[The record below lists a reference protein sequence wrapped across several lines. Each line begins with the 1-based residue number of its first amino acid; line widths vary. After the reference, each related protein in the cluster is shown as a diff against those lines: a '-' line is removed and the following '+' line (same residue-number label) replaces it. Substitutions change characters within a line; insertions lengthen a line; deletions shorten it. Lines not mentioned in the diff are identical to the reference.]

1 MSNLII
7 ILALFGGAILTYIA
21 FKLNKT
27 LGNIFVGLIAIALP
41 VYFFAYNPEDYSVQF
56 MGLTLQFG
64 FTSFANLFA
73 ILVVFLGTATLLY
86 SIPYMNKK
94 DNLGWFYFNFILSIA
109 GMMGILMSK
118 DFVSL
123 FIFWEIMTW
132 SSYLI
137 VVFNGKDTNKIGIR
151 YMVYSAIGAYAML
164 MAIVLIN
171 KWSGTTSISH
181 FFDTFANYSTGA
193 KVLSSLLL
201 LTGFAVKSA
210 LMPLHVWAPGA
221 YSNAPMSYTSIFSG
235 ALSKMGIYGM
245 TLVAVVLYMNT
256 GMDMFGEVLAWL
268 GAITAVLATFWA
280 VFQTDIRKLLA
291 YSSIGQLGYIAV
303 GLGIGTELGVMAA
316 LFLAIL
322 HGLFKGILFMAA
334 GAVEYRTGK
343 TDFKDLRGLI
353 WKMPFTFFSAL
364 VAIIALAGMPPLS
377 GLISKWLIYEAL
389 LNSQHYFLIIL
400 IFLSSTAAFL
410 YCFHFLYGVFL
421 GQREDDIEDVKEAPV
436 LMVAPM
442 VIISFILIGLGTFPD
457 FVFDQIAIAMSYL
470 GIENVSM
477 DMSVLTNEWGN
488 KVYLKH
494 VNTLFMVVFAVFF
507 VIISLVSRK
516 RTRSVGTKDIANAGE
531 PILPEDNYHFSQD
544 FYKPFW
550 RVISPVMKYRIET
563 FYNRIGNGIEEFFQ
577 FFRRLYTGNGQT
589 YAFYVVI
596 FLTILFIVGA
606 TII

>member
-7 ILALFGGAILTYIA
+7 LLAIFGSAILTYIA
-21 FKLNKT
+21 FRLNKT
-27 LGNIFVGLIAIALP
+27 LGNVFVGLVALALP
-41 VYFFAYNPEDYSVQF
+41 IYYFTYIPEDYSLQL

-73 ILVVFLGTATLLY
+73 ILVVVLGALTLLY

-94 DNLGWFYFNFILSIA
+94 DNLGWFYFNFLLSIG
-109 GMMGILMSK
+109 GMLGILMSK

-137 VVFNGKDTNKIGIR
+137 VVYNGKDTSKIGIK
-151 YMVYSAIGAYAML
+151 YMIYSAIGAYAML
-164 MAIVLIN
+164 MAVVLIN
-171 KWSGTTSISH
+171 KWSGTTNINH
-181 FFDTFANYSTGA
+181 FFETFGDYSTGA
-193 KVLSSLLL
+193 KILSSLLL
-201 LTGFAVKSA
+201 LTGFAVKSG

-221 YSNAPMSYTSIFSG
+221 YSNSPMSYTSLFSG

-245 TLVAVVLYMNT
+245 TLVAIVLYMNT
-256 GMDMFGEVLAWL
+256 GMDAFGEVLAWL
-268 GAITAVLATFWA
+268 GAITAVLGTFWA

-303 GLGIGTELGVMAA
+303 GLGIGTELGIMAA

-322 HGLFKGILFMAA
+322 HGMFKGVLFMAA
-334 GAVEYRTGK
+334 GAIEYRTGK
-343 TDFKDLRGLI
+343 TDFSDLRGLI
-353 WKMPFTFFSAL
+353 WKMPWTFFSAL

-389 LNSQHYFLIIL
+389 LTSDHYFLIIL

-421 GQREDDIEDVKEAPV
+421 GQHNVEFKDVKEAPA

-442 VIISFILIGLGTFPD
+442 VLLSLGLIALGTFPG
-457 FVFDQIAIAMSYL
+457 VVLGQIADAMTYL
-470 GIENVSM
+470 GFENVSW

-494 VNTLFMVVFAVFF
+494 INTMFMIVFAVFF
-507 VIISLVSRK
+507 VVITLVARK
-516 RTRSVGTKDIANAGE
+516 KTRSVGTTDIANAGE
-531 PILPEDNYHFSQD
+531 PILDEDNYHFSAD

-550 RVISPVMKYRIET
+550 RVIYPVMKYRIET
-563 FYNRIGNGIEEFFQ
+563 FYNRFASGIEEFFQ
-577 FFRRLYTGNGQT
+577 FFRRLYSGNGQT

-596 FLTILFIVGA
+596 FLTILFIVG
-606 TII
+606 TTLI